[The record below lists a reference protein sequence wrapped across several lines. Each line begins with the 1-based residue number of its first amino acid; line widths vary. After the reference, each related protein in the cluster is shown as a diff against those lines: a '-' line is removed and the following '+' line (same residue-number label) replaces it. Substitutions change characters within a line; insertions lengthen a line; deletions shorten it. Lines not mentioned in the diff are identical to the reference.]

1 MAFCYDRS
9 PCSSF
14 PIPTGKHLLQPCTPS
29 LYTMLQ
35 MLHDQRVI
43 QPKYYILMPS
53 NDRLYLVISDFD
65 LVCCQELK
73 VYGHSFIHSFF
84 IHLFILE
91 TYGDSSRD
99 YYSEV
104 LPAQLR
110 TNKKDLRVM

>member
-35 MLHDQRVI
+35 MLHDQRFI

-73 VYGHSFIHSFF
+73 VYGHSFIHSF
-84 IHLFILE
+84 IHSGDLWRLFKRL
-91 TYGDSSRD
+91 
-99 YYSEV
+99 
-104 LPAQLR
+104 LR
-110 TNKKDLRVM
+110 SAPSPVTDK